1 MQTVTDFDRATLER
15 ARFFMR
21 TTKTLDEILSVPAL
35 AICLKNIAA
44 IRLKKEARFD
54 PRKAQSNDNTTNS

>member
-1 MQTVTDFDRATLER
+1 MQSVTNYDRATLER

-21 TTKTLDEILSVPAL
+21 TDKTLDEILKVPAL

-44 IRLKKEARFD
+44 IRTKRESERDIKKL
-54 PRKAQSNDNTTNS
+54 QSNDHE